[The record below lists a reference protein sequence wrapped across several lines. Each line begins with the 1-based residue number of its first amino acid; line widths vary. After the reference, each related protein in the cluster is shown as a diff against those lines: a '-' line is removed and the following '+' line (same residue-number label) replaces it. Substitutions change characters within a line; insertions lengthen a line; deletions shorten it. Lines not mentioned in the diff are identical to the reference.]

1 MTASGDAPVSG
12 EATIERVVPGGD
24 GLARVDGRVTL
35 VAGALPG
42 DRVRFVA
49 RPDGPRLLRA
59 ARAEILSPGPHRR
72 EPSEICPRAA
82 DRSCGGCDWPS
93 AKLESHAELKT
104 ALFLDALRRVGSLPP
119 GALPPVRFRSS
130 GRRYRLRN
138 RLHLD
143 GLSRLGF
150 FAPAS
155 HDVTD
160 LTTCEIVSPALLE
173 RLAVLRGAFE
183 DLGPLTGELLTLE
196 SRDGRVALAELRPD
210 SSVKPAPVLAALRK
224 SFDGARVVAPGG
236 EVAADGPTAL
246 VLEAG
251 GASFRVSVSSF
262 FQGNRFLLD
271 AFLEEARAAVA
282 EAAPSGSALDLY
294 AGAGFLTRPLLE
306 AGVDTSAVEIEPS
319 SFADL
324 EANLAAWRGGGA
336 TSARAV
342 AASAEAFLSRET
354 RRPALVVADPP
365 RDGMSPAVRRH
376 LKRLAPPWL
385 LLVSCDPATFAR
397 DVASL
402 AEYEVLSLVLLDLF
416 PQTHHVEALSLLRRR
431 VGR

>member
-1 MTASGDAPVSG
+1 MTAFGGVPVSG
-12 EATIERVVPGGD
+12 EATIERVVPGGE

-59 ARAEILSPGPHRR
+59 VSTEILSPGPHRR
-72 EPSEICPRAA
+72 EASEICPRAA
-82 DRSCGGCDWPS
+82 DRTCGGCDWPS

-104 ALFLDALRRVGSLPP
+104 ALVLDALRRVGSLPA
-119 GALPPVRFRSS
+119 GALPPVRFRPS
-130 GRRYRLRN
+130 GRHYRLRN

-173 RLAVLRGAFE
+173 RLALLRAALEG
-183 DLGPLTGELLTLE
+183 LGPLTGELLTLE
-196 SRDGRVALAELRPD
+196 SRDGRVALAELRTD
-210 SSVKPAPVLAALRK
+210 ASVTPAPILAALRE

-236 EVAADGPTAL
+236 VAADGPAAL

-251 GASFRVSVSSF
+251 GWSFRVSVSSF

-271 AFLEEARAAVA
+271 AFLEEARAAIA
-282 EAAPSGSALDLY
+282 EAAPSGSVLDLY

-306 AGVDTSAVEIEPS
+306 AGVDATAVEIEPS

-336 TSARAV
+336 ASARAV

-397 DVASL
+397 DVAAL

-416 PQTHHVEALSLLRRR
+416 PQTHHVETLSLLRRR
-431 VGR
+431 AGR